1 MLYKNDLQ
9 TSISSTRSTLTSLL
23 YLQGAKQRSKHIISS
38 MQVDKEKFYIEEN
51 KRIREELGIDHRLY
65 HIDIPLSIE
74 TEINLLEQA
83 GFKNVYIHK
92 QWDNTSIFVCH
103 KGI

>member
-1 MLYKNDLQ
+1 
-9 TSISSTRSTLTSLL
+9 
-23 YLQGAKQRSKHIISS
+23 